1 MPTKGPTL
9 TEAEQKYT
17 DPETGEVNLAL
28 LDLEEYL
35 LAQQNYLN
43 ADGSENPDPT
53 PLAPPIG
60 YVKQPSLVE
69 RIREMVREAALA
81 QQLAAQ
87 GVETFEEADDF
98 DIPDDPV
105 DPDSPWEHNFEPV
118 RSINDDIL
126 EDAAK
131 RRATKKKPAAEPPQA
146 PPEGAEGDEGE

>member
-1 MPTKGPTL
+1 MSKHNERGH
-9 TEAEQKYT
+9 
-17 DPETGEVNLAL
+17 EVL
-28 LDLEEYL
+28 
-35 LAQQNYLN
+35 
-43 ADGSENPDPT
+43 DPT
-53 PLAPPIG
+53 PMAIPVGFGRPESMESMIRR
-60 YVKQPSLVE
+60 LV
-69 RIREMVREAALA
+69 RTQLSMAASNHGMESFA
-81 QQLAAQ
+81 
-87 GVETFEEADDF
+87 EADDF